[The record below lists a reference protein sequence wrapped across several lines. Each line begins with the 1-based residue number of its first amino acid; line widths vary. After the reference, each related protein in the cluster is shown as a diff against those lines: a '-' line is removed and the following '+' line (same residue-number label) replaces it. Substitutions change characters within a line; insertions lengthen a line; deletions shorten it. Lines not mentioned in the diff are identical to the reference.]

1 MAEVE
6 EDLLVLMG
14 VIGEVEEEDLLVLTG
29 VIGVEDFLVLMGVIG
44 VEDFLLV
51 FETRTILRV
60 TRAIIS

>member
-6 EDLLVLMG
+6 EEDLLLLMG

-29 VIGVEDFLVLMGVIG
+29 VIGVEDFL
-44 VEDFLLV
+44 LV

-60 TRAIIS
+60 TRAIIMLYIPGIV